1 MMNFRLLILTKFTRF
16 VMNGGKLEAAFTAI
30 TDGCPIEEVS
40 EWLDWR
46 GFEGLVSQILLEN
59 GFQVEKNVI
68 LTKPRMEIDVIGV
81 KLNVVILIDCKH
93 WKRMSSSALNEIV
106 RKQINRVKRY
116 AYEISDVVTVPV
128 IVTLHQEQISFI
140 NKVPIVPIMQLSSF
154 LDELYGNLEQ
164 VKTIEK

>member
-1 MMNFRLLILTKFTRF
+1 MNFRLLILTKFSIF
-16 VMNGGKLEAAFTAI
+16 VTNGAKLKAAFTAI
-30 TDGCPIEEVS
+30 TNGYPIEEVS
-40 EWLDWR
+40 ECLDWR
-46 GFEGLVSQILLEN
+46 DFEGLVSQILLEN
-59 GFQVEKNVI
+59 GFSVERNVI

-93 WKRMSSSALNEIV
+93 WKRMSNSALNEIV
-106 RKQINRVKRY
+106 RKQVDRVRRY
-116 AYEISDVVTVPV
+116 ADEISDIMTVPV

-164 VKTIEK
+164 IKTIEK